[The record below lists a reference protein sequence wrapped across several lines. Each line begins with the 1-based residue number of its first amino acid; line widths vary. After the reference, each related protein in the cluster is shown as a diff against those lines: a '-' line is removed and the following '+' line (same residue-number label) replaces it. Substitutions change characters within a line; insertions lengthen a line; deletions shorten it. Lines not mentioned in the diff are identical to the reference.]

1 MASSAE
7 GSLRMSSAT
16 AQGTEWAGKRAAS
29 LPSRIST
36 PRKRGIM
43 LRTGL
48 RIVQG
53 IVLASACVL
62 GAVWAPGRTAVK
74 VVRPFLIYYGYLP
87 SQGGRT
93 AARRTA
99 DLFAGYP
106 IVVFGQGW
114 RSPAIARQVVKDAPH
129 TTFYGYAN
137 VGYVTV
143 RHVLG
148 RFRILSSIGFRG
160 VLLDE
165 VGTGLSAHT
174 KQLQLLVDAAHRAGL
189 AVLLNAWDPES
200 VLPLQLM
207 AGVDGILCE
216 NWVYSDGTWH
226 QPRSPEEYA
235 DLRRIAARHVRVF
248 MGVTASRAPVSA
260 RAAAEPVLRTVLSV
274 YGDFVGVSGPYYSAS
289 SGAVFP
295 AGAIRRILSRL

>member
-1 MASSAE
+1 
-7 GSLRMSSAT
+7 
-16 AQGTEWAGKRAAS
+16 
-29 LPSRIST
+29 
-36 PRKRGIM
+36 M

-53 IVLASACVL
+53 VVLASACAVS
-62 GAVWAPGRTAVK
+62 AVWAPQGTAVK

-87 SQGGRT
+87 SQGGRAT
-93 AARRTA
+93 ARRTA

-114 RSPAIARQVVKDAPH
+114 RSPGIARQVVEDAPH

-137 VGYVTV
+137 VGNVSV

-174 KQLQLLVDAAHRAGL
+174 KQLQALVDAAHRAGL
-189 AVLLNAWDPES
+189 AVLLNAWDPEN
-200 VLPLQLM
+200 VLPLHLTP
-207 AGVDGILCE
+207 GVDGILCE

-226 QPRSPEEYA
+226 LPRSSEEYA
-235 DLRRIAARHVRVF
+235 DLRRIAARHVQVF
-248 MGVTASRAPVSA
+248 MGVTASRAPVSLK
-260 RAAAEPVLRTVLSV
+260 AAASPVLRTVLSV

-295 AGAIRRILSRL
+295 AADIRRILSGL